1 MQYLYRLELL
11 MKIKNFKAVD
21 YFSKKLG
28 KQFHSHTTFGEMAQ
42 WKKVKKLLPNSN
54 IVIFPKKYVA

>member
-1 MQYLYRLELL
+1 
-11 MKIKNFKAVD
+11 MKIKNFSAVK

-28 KQFHSHTTFGEMAQ
+28 KEFQSHTTFSEIAN

-54 IVIFPKKYVA
+54 IVIFPKKFVA